1 VAEGASQGEH
11 DEGRVAAQAEMFG
24 NRLAKNARN
33 LGRWARREGVS
44 CYRVYDCDIP
54 ELPLTVDRY
63 GTDGGVH
70 ALVAV
75 WEGARPRADAWVEA
89 MVDAVR
95 RVLEVSADAVHLK
108 VRQRQEGLAQYEKLG
123 GERRRMVVHE
133 GGLRFLVNLDDYL
146 DTGVFLDHRPMR
158 QMVRESSRD
167 KDVLNLFA
175 YTGAFSVH
183 AAAGGAR
190 TTTTVDLSQTYL
202 DWARDNFRENGLDGD
217 AHRFVRADL
226 VRWLADAPA
235 KTFDVAVV
243 DPPTFSNS
251 KKMLGTFDVQRDHA
265 TLLSQVRRVLRPGG
279 TIWFSTNARRFKPDP
294 AAFEGCPALAEVTEI
309 SAKSVPFDFRDRKIH
324 RAWRMVLR

>member
-1 VAEGASQGEH
+1 
-11 DEGRVAAQAEMFG
+11 MFA
-24 NRLAKNARN
+24 NRLVKNARN
-33 LGRWARREGVS
+33 LQRWAKREGVS

-63 GTDGGVH
+63 GASDGVH

-75 WEGARPRADAWVEA
+75 WEGQRPRPDAWVEA
-89 MVDAVR
+89 MVEAVK
-95 RVLEVSADAVHLK
+95 RVLQIGSEAVHLK

-123 GERRRMVVHE
+123 GDRRRLVVQE

-146 DTGVFLDHRPMR
+146 DTGLFLDHRPMR
-158 QMVRESSRD
+158 QMVREASAG

-190 TTTTVDLSQTYL
+190 STTTVDLSQTYL
-202 DWARDNFRENGLDGD
+202 DWATDNFRENGLLG
-217 AHRFVRADL
+217 AEHRFVRADI
-226 VRWLADAPA
+226 VRWLGEAPA
-235 KTFDVAVV
+235 RSFDVAVV

-265 TLLSQVRRVLRPGG
+265 TLLAHVRRLLRPGG
-279 TIWFSTNARRFKPDP
+279 TIWFSTNARRFKPEA
-294 AAFEGCPALAEVTEI
+294 AAFDGCEALAEVAEI
-309 SAKSVPFDFRDRKIH
+309 SARSVPFDFRDRKIH
-324 RAWRMVLR
+324 RAWRMLLR